1 MGKIYVIGLGPGSI
15 DALTLGAVNRINSG
29 TKNFLRTEKHPT
41 VEYFK
46 TNNIPYVAYDYF
58 YDKEDDFVQVYEG
71 IVEELILESKKHD
84 EINYFVPGN
93 PFVAEKT
100 VELLM
105 KKDLDIE
112 IISGMSFI
120 EPMIELVGRDPIHG
134 LKILDGV
141 QFSSLMVDI
150 NVDMII
156 TQVYNTRILSE
167 VKIILSEIYGDDH
180 KIWII
185 DSAGIK
191 NQEIKR
197 YIPIYELDRF
207 HEISSLTSIYVNKI
221 EKNNKKVYDYNDI
234 MGIMKLLRSED
245 GCPWDLKQ
253 THESI
258 RECVIEE
265 AYELVDAIDSGDI
278 DNIIEELGDIL
289 LQVVF
294 HSQIAYDEGEFNPIE
309 VTTSLANKLIYRHP
323 HVFLSKIVES
333 SEEVVYNWD
342 ELKYAKRSLT
352 SVTDRL
358 KDIPSLP
365 ALMKSY
371 KIQEKAAKIGF
382 DWDDIRGPLDK
393 IMEEYKEIIEA
404 IEKFGGGDVRV
415 EEELGDLL
423 FAVVNLS
430 RFIDVNPEVALNKT
444 INKFLYRFEFMEEK
458 SKEMGKS
465 LETMS
470 LEEMDDLW
478 NLAKLNF
485 NEGINN

>member
-1 MGKIYVIGLGPGSI
+1 MGKIYVVGLGPGSI

-29 TKNFLRTEKHPT
+29 DKNFLRTENHPT
-41 VEYFK
+41 VDYFK
-46 TNNIPYVAYDYF
+46 KNDIPFKSYDYI
-58 YDKEDDFVQVYEG
+58 YDREDDFINVYEG
-71 IVEELILESKKHD
+71 IVEELIQESKGVKS
-84 EINYFVPGN
+84 INYFVPGN

-100 VELLM
+100 VELLLQRE
-105 KKDLDIE
+105 LDIE
-112 IISGMSFI
+112 IVSGMSFI
-120 EPMIELVGRDPIHG
+120 EPMIELVGRDPVNG
-134 LKILDGV
+134 LKIVDGAV
-141 QFSSLMVDI
+141 FDSLMVDI

-191 NQEIKR
+191 ENEKKD
-197 YIPIYELDRF
+197 YISIYELDRF
-207 HEISSLTSIYVNKI
+207 QEISSLTSIYVNKI
-221 EKNNKKVYDYNDI
+221 EKINKNTYDYNDI

-245 GCPWDLKQ
+245 GCPWDIKQ

-265 AYELVDAIDSGDI
+265 AYELVGAIDSGDI
-278 DNIIEELGDIL
+278 DNLIEELGDVL
-289 LQVVF
+289 LQVIF
-294 HSQIAYDEGEFNPIE
+294 HSQIAYDEGHFNPIE
-309 VTTSLANKLIYRHP
+309 VTTALANKLIYRHP
-323 HVFLSKIVES
+323 HVFLGKVVES

-342 ELKYAKRSLT
+342 ELKYAKRRLT

-371 KIQEKAAKIGF
+371 KLQQKAATIGF
-382 DWDDIRGPLDK
+382 DWPDIKGPLDK
-393 IMEEYKEIIEA
+393 IMEEYNEVIEA
-404 IEKFGGGDVRV
+404 MKEFGGGDVRV

-430 RFIDVNPEVALNKT
+430 RFMDVNPEVALNKT
-444 INKFLYRFEFMEEK
+444 INKFLYRFEFMELN
-458 SKEMGKS
+458 SKEIGKD
-465 LETMS
+465 LEQMT
-470 LEEMDDLW
+470 LEEMDYLW
-478 NLAKLNF
+478 NLAKLDLKKGKKN
-485 NEGINN
+485 